1 MQMHVTKALL
11 EIHFIYVGNKEIY
24 CIFKTSCIIS
34 VLFTKYSWLHKFVFY
49 LFIFFLGSNITYFQ
63 KQSAKILYSN
73 QLNKGYESYQD
84 AVVSNVCE

>member
-1 MQMHVTKALL
+1 MHVTKALL

-34 VLFTKYSWLHKFVFY
+34 VLFTKHSWLHKF
-49 LFIFFLGSNITYFQ
+49 IFFFGSNITYFQ
-63 KQSAKILYSN
+63 KQSAKILYPN

-84 AVVSNVCE
+84 AVASNVCE